1 LSGQSDLL
9 HAYHGRTLADLRR
22 YSDLLGLH
30 ADLRHDRS
38 DMYRL
43 ADLYWNGDVQQD
55 AYM

>member
-55 AYM
+55 AYV